1 LLDFLHFSCI
11 VAVMMAGIHSNV
23 KVSDLRSQVASLMQR
38 LGEERTRADRE
49 ADAAA
54 RLRDEFAV
62 AKLQEQQAASR
73 QAGMVDR
80 NEKLQGEMSA
90 LQGQLQLVELQF
102 GEQQKLMALQQT
114 QQQQHQQLQQ
124 HHSEELKSLRIQ
136 RDTWEAEAR
145 RSKSAVSEL
154 VAANARLQVRQAC
167 IATMMKASNIVI
179 PVFVS
184 AVAVRAAR

>member
-1 LLDFLHFSCI
+1 
-11 VAVMMAGIHSNV
+11 
-23 KVSDLRSQVASLMQR
+23 
-38 LGEERTRADRE
+38 
-49 ADAAA
+49 
-54 RLRDEFAV
+54 
-62 AKLQEQQAASR
+62 
-73 QAGMVDR
+73 MVDR

>member
-1 LLDFLHFSCI
+1 
-11 VAVMMAGIHSNV
+11 MAGIHSNV